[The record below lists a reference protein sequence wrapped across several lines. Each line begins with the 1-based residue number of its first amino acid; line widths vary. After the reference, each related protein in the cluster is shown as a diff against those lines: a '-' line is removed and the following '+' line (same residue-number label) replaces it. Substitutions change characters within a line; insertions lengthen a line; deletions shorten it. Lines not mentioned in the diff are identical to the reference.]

1 MGKSAMSEKRTF
13 RIYGYACAGA
23 PGYIQ
28 GFQRRREVWS
38 SYGSFEGKE
47 ISSMTLPHG
56 VRP

>member
-1 MGKSAMSEKRTF
+1 MSEKRTF
-13 RIYGYACAGA
+13 SIYGYACTGA
-23 PGYIQ
+23 PVYTQ
-28 GFQRRREVWS
+28 GFHRRREVWS